1 MPLAHITRPA
11 SQINNK
17 SVKRLVAKTIYV
29 DSINGNNI
37 NSGASQA
44 LPVQTLSKANELL
57 INNTIVYLKKGQTY
71 RGTIFVDFVN
81 GCIIDSYGTGKHPIL
96 EGTEPINK
104 ANFTLTNGQTKT
116 YQVSWSF
123 PDSLVTNCSE
133 FGARV
138 WETNVG
144 IEKVLI
150 KKTSIEDVESSPG
163 SYFSDLG
170 NNTVYVHPTDSTNP
184 VTNSFTY
191 DACAHAGGIQ
201 GLSNS
206 SNGTRDNIVRNIR
219 VRRPGANNGGI
230 VLSQECS
237 ILNCAVEWGGKH
249 HVLLGSGTID
259 TLYCY
264 KGDEAINP
272 IVFFESKAFVGG
284 TKSLKCRNIKIIDVG
299 DSPGGVIYCHLLTG
313 ERYETTQFDDCVI
326 SRNGK
331 TTGFHWGSLFE
342 SKEIIFNNCL
352 SIGGQA
358 AVGLDSNPDKIVMNG
373 CEIIGADRG
382 IQRNAVYTP
391 VQQFIF
397 NNGAIKDCGFAF
409 YIVGQMDLEVTNSV
423 FQNTTPF
430 TFPNHFNK
438 SYSVNKSILR
448 GRQNEFVYDFW
459 TQQID
464 GTKTGDSNL
473 YDTNGVNP
481 DRFYRLGFDAGHSLT
496 EWKTNYGIDL
506 NTQIE
511 TPIKW
516 QGNPSLR
523 QYQLASNSLGFASG
537 VGILNTFTQKY
548 PGLTPVQIETTIKAE
563 ADAL

>member
-1 MPLAHITRPA
+1 MPLLHVTRLA
-11 SQINNK
+11 SQNNK
-17 SVKRLVAKTIYV
+17 TFKRTIAKTIYV
-29 DSINGNNI
+29 DSVSGNNA
-37 NSGASQA
+37 NNGATQVS
-44 LPVQTLSKANELL
+44 PVQTLTRVNQLL
-57 INNTIVYLKKGQTY
+57 VSNSIVYLKKGQTY
-71 RGTIFVDFVN
+71 RGTIFVDSVN
-81 GCIIDSYGTGKHPIL
+81 GCIIDSYGTGKHPIM
-96 EGTEPINK
+96 EGTEPITK
-104 ANFTLTNGQTKT
+104 TDFSLVSGQTKT
-116 YQVSWSF
+116 YQVSWTF
-123 PDSLVTNCSE
+123 PDSLITNCSE

-138 WETNVG
+138 WEINAGV
-144 IEKVLI
+144 EKALV
-150 KKTSIEDVESSPG
+150 KKISIVDVEATPG
-163 SYFSDLG
+163 SYFSDLT
-170 NNTVYVHPTDSTNP
+170 NSLIYIHPTGSTNP
-184 VTNSFTY
+184 VSNSFTY
-191 DACAHAGGIQ
+191 EACAHAGGIQ

-206 SNGTRDNIVRNIR
+206 SNGTRDHIVRNIR

-264 KGDEAINP
+264 KGEESINP

-284 TKSLKCRNIKIIDVG
+284 TKSLNCKNIKIIDVG

-313 ERYETTQFDDCVI
+313 EQYISAQFDDCVI

-331 TTGFHWGSLFE
+331 TTGFHWGSAFE
-342 SKEIIFNNCL
+342 CKEVIFNNCL
-352 SIGGQA
+352 SIGGQTA
-358 AVGLDSNPDKIVMNG
+358 IGLDSNPDRVEMNG

-391 VQQFIF
+391 TQQFIF

-409 YIVGQMDLEVTNSV
+409 YIAGQIDLEVINTV

-430 TFPNHFNK
+430 TFPNPFNK
-438 SYSVNKSILR
+438 TYDVTKSILR
-448 GRQNEFVYDFW
+448 GRPNEFIYDFW
-459 TQQID
+459 VSQID
-464 GTKTGDSNL
+464 GTKEGNNNL

-481 DRFYRLGFDAGHSLT
+481 DRFYRLGFDAGHTLT
-496 EWKTNYGIDL
+496 EWRTNYGIDA

-516 QGNPSLR
+516 QGNPALR
-523 QYQLASNSLGFASG
+523 QYQLASNSLGVASG
-537 VGILNTFTQKY
+537 IGLLNNFTQMY
-548 PGLTPVQIETTIKAE
+548 PGLTPVQIEAAIKAE